1 MVRHLLHKVPKSLHH
16 TGLHHQ
22 RTQLTWQ
29 REREGR
35 EGGREREG
43 RGGRKGEGGEG
54 RGGGG
59 DGREGEGG
67 RGREIEGC
75 DGNWGGE

>member
-29 REREGR
+29 RK
-35 EGGREREG
+35 REG
-43 RGGRKGEGGEG
+43 RGGRRGGEWRGREGGEERG
-54 RGGGG
+54 RG
-59 DGREGEGG
+59 
-67 RGREIEGC
+67 IEGC
-75 DGNWGGE
+75 DGNWGGGE